1 MGRFTA
7 LLLAQLIATS
17 LACFSIPT
25 SNSGRPFGVDLGP
38 NSEMYPFY
46 ENGGVGIGF
55 EWRFRR
61 SIENENAHDID
72 IGRKLFEVLDINGD
86 DQLDVKEW
94 FDEGGKVRS
103 FSDMLGDHDNNSDE
117 MISLEEFLAIPV
129 DPAVIAAIDQMM
141 RSDQN

>member
-17 LACFSIPT
+17 LACLPT
-25 SNSGRPFGVDLGP
+25 SNSGRPFGIDLGP
-38 NSEMYPFY
+38 NTEVYPY
-46 ENGGVGIGF
+46 YKDGEVGITF
-55 EWRFRR
+55 EWRFKR
-61 SIENENAHDID
+61 SIENETAHDID
-72 IGRKLFEVLDINGD
+72 ISRKLFEVLDINDD

-103 FSDMLGDHDNNSDE
+103 FSDMLGDYDNNSDE
-117 MISLEEFLAIPV
+117 MISLEEFLAIPL
-129 DPAVIAAIDQMM
+129 DPATIDHEM